1 MSKRSSAKQQIVIK
15 RGTFE
20 VCLYDVGSLMELPL
34 SNLRKLWKIMLDN
47 APENEDTI
55 QTISL
60 WLPQTLATAE
70 AAIPAEQSR
79 LEQVTQ
85 YVEALRRKVAAF
97 GSVATKEQKAELKEA
112 AAVLRY
118 AKRLAREA
126 KLKHERAK
134 KLQTIFNEM
143 AVTAKI

>member
-1 MSKRSSAKQQIVIK
+1 MA
-15 RGTFE
+15 
-20 VCLYDVGSLMELPL
+20 LPL
-34 SNLRKLWKIMLDN
+34 ANVRKLWKIMLDN
-47 APENEDTI
+47 APENVDTI

-126 KLKHERAK
+126 KLKPERAK
-134 KLQTIFNEM
+134 KLQTIFNKM